1 MPSGPFIRHPWERA
15 RQRLLVR
22 VLRTNGLLSS
32 TQTVLDVGSGDGWLA
47 GNLMKLLSPDSTC
60 TCWDSAYTEDS
71 QKNGLLMIK
80 DRPAENYSLLL
91 MLDVLEHIED
101 DKVFFEETVCS
112 NLRGGGHILCSV
124 PAFSRLFSQHDIRL
138 GHYRR
143 YDKHQLFKLI
153 ADAGLTRLRFGGAFV
168 SLLPLRLLA
177 MLGQRLAGKDP
188 DRPHELA
195 WRGSRFTARIVSG
208 LLYSD
213 VAVCS
218 VFSNQGIAI
227 PGLSWWALCQKKF

>member
-1 MPSGPFIRHPWERA
+1 MPSGPFIRHPWELA

-22 VLRTNGLLSS
+22 MLRTNGLLSNR
-32 TQTVLDVGSGDGWLA
+32 QTVLDVGSGDGWLA
-47 GNLMKLLSPDSTC
+47 GNLMKLLPPDSTC
-60 TCWDSAYTEDS
+60 TCWDSAYKEGS
-71 QKNGLLMIK
+71 RENGLLLIK
-80 DRPAENYSLLL
+80 DRPAENFSLLL
-91 MLDVLEHIED
+91 MLDVLEHLED
-101 DKVFFEETVCS
+101 DGAFFEKTVCS
-112 NLRGGGHILCSV
+112 NLRGGGHALISV